1 MWNVIE
7 LRCPL
12 GSLPVEEIK
21 LNAKSRD
28 DTPALLIGLQAIP
41 ELRGRSF
48 DQNFHSPSNR
58 KTLDDLLEVNA
69 LSKKGGRSSAEREV
83 ELVELVELGWSWP
96 SRRLQTPREI
106 RLLASWVPPVCGIST
121 GSSLRDPPPK
131 RQGGVAK
138 MAELRKSKFD
148 HVLCEILR

>member
-1 MWNVIE
+1 MRNVIE
-7 LRCPL
+7 LRRPL
-12 GSLPVEEIK
+12 GSIPVEEIK

-48 DQNFHSPSNR
+48 EQNFHSPSNR

-69 LSKKGGRSSAEREV
+69 LPKKGGRSSAERE
-83 ELVELVELGWSWP
+83 VELGWSWP